1 MPNFDRNEAENKE
14 ERPMRKTGW
23 GLVVVVV
30 GLALC
35 RAGQA
40 GAAPGGLPLCE
51 TNLNTCN
58 ADLAV
63 CTTGQARCQANLNT
77 CNAGLGTCTTNLN
90 ASNASLATCMTA
102 LNTCNAALAAAQ
114 QFPATGQTTSFA
126 AGDDGAIQAGATLS
140 YTDNGD
146 GTITDNNTK
155 LMWEKKSADG
165 SIHDKDTAY
174 TWADALTVHI
184 AGLNAGGGFAGYTDW
199 RLPNAKE
206 LHSIVNYEI
215 TIPNVEV
222 SPEFNTGCVVG
233 CTALTCS
240 CTAAANYW
248 SSTTVTTA
256 SSFNAWIVGFNSLIR
271 RVFPFPKTL
280 TFRVRG
286 VRGGL

>member
-1 MPNFDRNEAENKE
+1 
-14 ERPMRKTGW
+14 MRRTGW

-35 RAGQA
+35 WAGQA

-58 ADLAV
+58 ANLAA
-63 CTTGQARCQANLNT
+63 CTTGEATCQANLNT

-90 ASNASLATCMTA
+90 VSNASLVTCTTA

-114 QFPATGQTTSFA
+114 QVPATGQTTSFA

-155 LMWEKKSADG
+155 LLWEKKSDDG
-165 SIHDKDTAY
+165 SIHDRDTNY
-174 TWADALTVHI
+174 EYGHALTVHI
-184 AGLNAGGGFAGYTDW
+184 AGLNAGGGFAGHTDW
-199 RLPNAKE
+199 RLPNVKE
-206 LHSIVNYEI
+206 LQSIVNYEI
-215 TIPNVEV
+215 IGDVAV
-222 SPEFNTGCVVG
+222 SPEFNTGCVAS
-233 CTALTCS
+233 CTVLTCS
-240 CTAAANYW
+240 CTAGTYYW
-248 SSTTVTTA
+248 SSTTVPFSPTT
-256 SSFNAWIVGFNSLIR
+256 AWIVGFNFISQG
-271 RVFPFPKTL
+271 VDAVNKTGTL
-280 TFRVRG
+280 RVRA